1 MKMNLLKLLCGIAL
15 LSPLY
20 SFAACPALIN
30 APVMNSLT
38 ADASVPIGSVLATQ
52 NVTIPGSRANC
63 PEYGTGSSQ
72 NIFYAN
78 QSLRYVGN
86 YEYELTPGINIKIY
100 ISRSSFQSAYAPQY
114 GCFGNGGCGG
124 WSNSSQT
131 WYGGNA
137 VITYIK
143 RGNVPANVTVP
154 AGKELYTLG
163 VGNYTYPQIRFVT
176 ANATTITPAIKCNV
190 SAPTSV
196 TLAPWSGKG
205 DSPQSS
211 VNVSVNCPSS
221 VRYAL
226 QASSPT
232 KNAQDGVMN
241 ADGTSTSTGVGFQ
254 AIYNNANVSWVKP
267 FVTDQN
273 TAAIYPV
280 EFKYALTGGNV
291 NPGKVNAAFQIDITY
306 P

>member
-15 LSPLY
+15 LLPLY
-20 SFAACPALIN
+20 SFAACPAIVT
-30 APVMNSLT
+30 APVVTSLK
-38 ADASVPIGSVLATQ
+38 ADASVAIGSVLATQ
-52 NVTIPGSRANC
+52 DVTIPKSNASC
-63 PEYGTGSSQ
+63 PEYTPGTSQ

-78 QSLRYVGN
+78 QSLTYTGNNEYV
-86 YEYELTPGINIKIY
+86 LVPGITIKIY
-100 ISRSSFQSAYAPQY
+100 ITRAGFYGAYAPQFS
-114 GCFGNGGCGG
+114 CFGGAGCGRWG
-124 WSNSSQT
+124 NQYQT
-131 WYGGNA
+131 WAGGNA

-143 RGNVPANVTVP
+143 RGSVPSNITIP
-154 AGKELYTLG
+154 AGTELYTLG
-163 VGNYTYPQIRFVT
+163 VGDYTYPQIRFVT
-176 ANATTITPAIKCNV
+176 ANATTVTPAINCNV

-211 VNVSVNCPSS
+211 INVSVNCPSS
-221 VRYAL
+221 VKYEL
-226 QASSPT
+226 KASSPT

-254 AIYNNANVSWVKP
+254 ALYNNSRISWINP
-267 FVTDQN
+267 FITDKN

-280 EFKYALTGGNV
+280 VFQYALTGGEV
-291 NPGKVNAAFQIDITY
+291 NPGNVNAAFQVDISY